1 MPFNTEPKQ
10 IEKVGAEGLKV
21 LWADGH
27 QSLYRWQD
35 LRKACPCAACLP
47 ADGSV
52 AGLGSAVRLPEGGV
66 RPLEIKP
73 VGRYALA
80 IRWSDG
86 HTTGI
91 FSFDHLRSLCACEEC
106 KPDQFI
112 EG

>member
-27 QSLYRWQD
+27 QSLYRWET
-35 LRKACPCAACLP
+35 LRKACPCAVCREAAPSLP
-47 ADGSV
+47 M
-52 AGLGSAVRLPEGGV
+52 AGATQPV
-66 RPLEIKP
+66 EIKP
-73 VGRYALA
+73 VGRYAMT
-80 IRWSDG
+80 IGWSDG

-91 FSFDHLRSLCACEEC
+91 FSYDYLRSICACEEC
-106 KPDQFI
+106 RPDQFT

>member
-1 MPFNTEPKQ
+1 MAGSASTPDGVER
-10 IEKVGAEGLKV
+10 VGDNGLKIR
-21 LWADGH
+21 WGDGH
-27 QSLYRWQD
+27 DSLYTWQL
-35 LRKACPCAACLP
+35 LRASCPCAVCRPSEQGEGREAP
-47 ADGSV
+47 AV
-52 AGLGSAVRLPEGGV
+52 SAAGV

-91 FSFDHLRSLCACEEC
+91 FSHDYLRSICPCEACR
-106 KPDQFI
+106 PNQMT